1 MNLVTNTAVNKCL
14 KSLCTKI
21 EVNSITFHS
30 LRHTHASM
38 LLYKGIS
45 IKYISRRL
53 GHKSVITTLNT
64 YSHIIDELEQRDSE
78 STDLA
83 LNDLY
88 AMCKIS
94 AE

>member
-1 MNLVTNTAVNKCL
+1 M
-14 KSLCTKI
+14 
-21 EVNSITFHS
+21 
-30 LRHTHASM
+30 RHTHASM
-38 LLYKGIS
+38 LLYKGIN

-64 YSHIIDELEQRDSE
+64 YSHIIDDLDQRDSE

-88 AMCKIS
+88 SLRKIS
-94 AE
+94 AK